1 MGACSISRCVEL
13 AKEFMTSSEINSWS
27 RSDDSYSGDWN
38 TCASIRKTHK
48 VFDKCT
54 DTNLKKFK
62 TMKKYQKMVDDR
74 LGSMSKWSSE
84 VFDLGVVGYETWS
97 VKKVKATNVKKPVY
111 QTRFVIYGYD
121 GNMRKKE
128 LGVENTQAL
137 ADKKAQKYT
146 IDSGNDAWWEK
157 TKVLVSGSED
167 KAKFSLVIK
176 KSKTKP
182 KTVKSGSVVRE
193 IHKYYVIG
201 MAAE

>member
-1 MGACSISRCVEL
+1 MGACGISRCVSL

-62 TMKKYQKMVDDR
+62 TMKKYQKMVEDR
-74 LGSMSKWSSE
+74 FGSMSKWSSE

-121 GNMRKKE
+121 GNMCKKE

-146 IDSGNDAWWEK
+146 INSGNDAWWEK

>member
-1 MGACSISRCVEL
+1 MGACSISRCVSL
-13 AKEFMTSSEINSWS
+13 AKEFMTSSEIRSWS
-27 RSDDSYSGDWN
+27 HSNDSYSGDWN
-38 TCASIRKTHK
+38 TCASISKVHK

-54 DTNLKKFK
+54 DSNLKKFQ

-74 LGSMSKWSSE
+74 IDAMGKRYSE

-97 VKKVKATNVKKPVY
+97 VKKAKATNVKKPVY

-167 KAKFSLVIK
+167 KARFSLVIK